1 MAATLANGG
10 ICPITDEQLLS
21 ANSVRDTLSLMH
33 SCGMYNYSGEF
44 AFKVSVSS
52 SIAGFL
58 GVSLYTTSK
67 VVTRPLNLN
76 CSMLKMGTV
85 PTKSPDRRVQC
96 VITVAVPSNL
106 SLTNRCFKQ
115 ARKRVHNYNHMYH

>member
-10 ICPITDEQLLS
+10 VCPITDEQLLS

-44 AFKVSVSS
+44 AFKVSASS

-67 VVTRPLNLN
+67 VVTRPLNIN
-76 CSMLKMGTV
+76 FSVVEDGYPTNEVPRSSSSMCDNSCCSVK
-85 PTKSPDRRVQC
+85 
-96 VITVAVPSNL
+96 
-106 SLTNRCFKQ
+106 
-115 ARKRVHNYNHMYH
+115 VHNYNHMYH